1 MNINVTPHFTIQ
13 EIEHSAKAKKL
24 GIDNAMPSCYS
35 GNAQALARFVLEPI
49 RLYFGT
55 PFSPESW
62 YRCQALNE
70 AVGGSKTS
78 DHMIGSAADISVPK
92 VSLMALAEYI
102 RDNLQF
108 DQLILEPT
116 WVHVSYK
123 IDNNRNNT
131 LRNEN
136 GKYLIGLA

>member
-1 MNINVTPHFTIQ
+1 MNINITPHFSLA
-13 EIEHSAKAKKL
+13 EIEQSLTAKKM
-24 GIDNAMPSCYS
+24 GIDNTMPACYLE
-35 GNAQALARFVLEPI
+35 NAQALARFVLEPI
-49 RLYFGT
+49 RLYFGM

-78 DHMIGSAADISVPK
+78 DHMIGAAADISVPK
-92 VSLMALAEYI
+92 VSLIALAEYI
-102 RDNLQF
+102 RDDLQF

-123 IDNNRNNT
+123 LDNNRNEI

-136 GKYLIGLA
+136 GKYLVGLA